1 MIDAQTTATQAIGI
15 LDPVWWLHT
24 FGTYVV
30 IGVCLV
36 IFIESSIFPVLPG
49 DSLLFTVG
57 LFVASGNIQTPLWVV
72 CLVVTVAALIG
83 NALGYFI
90 GYKSGPRLFN
100 RPDSKIFKRE
110 HVDKTH
116 AFLEKHG
123 PKAVVLARFVPFVR
137 TFITWIA
144 GIGRMDPKVYFTYTA
159 IGGVLWAA
167 GITVLGYF
175 LGQIDFIGKNI
186 DLIFVVIVLVSVL
199 PIVIEYLLS
208 RRRKRREAA
217 AEAAQSTTG
226 STGGAHRLENRR

>member
-1 MIDAQTTATQAIGI
+1 MGI